1 MCWVF
6 LTCMS
11 VLCFIYF
18 SFLFREFGQQ
28 SCILLIG
35 ILWHFVYLLE
45 LLSVNSVKRQTTV
58 IHLSFVD
65 SQTVCSAPKILLIG
79 YHVICFYLMVQI
91 FGVFL
96 QENCSD
102 LRPDE
107 AAWHV
112 CRLDPSV
119 FYSWWGQCHSPCMHI
134 ITTSILT
141 AVFRWTSVSWV
152 YWFSSFTS
160 FGREPSEISIT
171 CQIPYCHS
179 SFRVSEYWR
188 KLRALTPM
196 TRNHQLALS
205 CLYSPFD
212 YWGKDRCCVC
222 FKDCVMSAFYIFL
235 IKLYIRLG
243 LHAAFMLATV
253 AD

>member
-1 MCWVF
+1 MPLPLTVSCSSKIQIGFTF
-6 LTCMS
+6 LVPAHLGSPGHRAVKRVC
-11 VLCFIYF
+11 VCV
-18 SFLFREFGQQ
+18 
-28 SCILLIG
+28 CVC

-65 SQTVCSAPKILLIG
+65 SQTVCSVPKILLIG

-152 YWFSSFTS
+152 SLVFFLHFFWKRT
-160 FGREPSEISIT
+160 FGDKYHVSDSLLSLIVQSL
-171 CQIPYCHS
+171 
-179 SFRVSEYWR
+179 RV
-188 KLRALTPM
+188 L
-196 TRNHQLALS
+196 
-205 CLYSPFD
+205 
-212 YWGKDRCCVC
+212 
-222 FKDCVMSAFYIFL
+222 
-235 IKLYIRLG
+235 
-243 LHAAFMLATV
+243 
-253 AD
+253 